1 MKTNTAKMIE
11 AHRMAG
17 RTFVANGVK
26 SFVRERGTGPAV
38 VCMHGMWGSSF
49 LYRKVIDELAKR
61 NMRGICWDLPG
72 FGLADRPK
80 DYDYSWTGLGRFA
93 AAAVEELELERF
105 HLVVHDIGG
114 PVGFELAAAQRGRVA
129 SITVLNTMIDVTAF
143 KPPWTMK
150 PFRHR
155 GIGELWLAGMNKP
168 LFRWLMML
176 QGIGDRDSISKT
188 ELGVYLD
195 LMRVHDRGRAFL
207 KTMRSTE
214 RTSDKQALYR
224 STLRNVPY
232 PVQVV
237 WAASDPALK
246 LGSYGELARRAVGL
260 NKIETVP
267 GKHFLQED
275 QAPAIADYVVAIANR
290 GNLVPA
296 EGVAPRRDP
305 L

>member
-1 MKTNTAKMIE
+1 MKTSTAKVIE

-26 SFVRERGTGPAV
+26 SFVREQGTGPAV

-93 AAAVEELELERF
+93 VAAVEALELERF

-114 PVGFELAAAQRGRVA
+114 PVGFELAAAHRDRVA
-129 SITVLNTMIDVTAF
+129 SITVLNRMIDVTAF
-143 KPPWTMK
+143 KPPWTMA
-150 PFRHR
+150 PFRRR

-168 LFRWLMML
+168 LFRSLMML
-176 QGIGDRDSISKT
+176 QGIGDHNSISKA
-188 ELGVYLD
+188 ELGAYLE
-195 LMRVHDRGRAFL
+195 LLRGEDGGKALL
-207 KTMRSTE
+207 KIMRSTE
-214 RTSDKQALYR
+214 PTPEKQALYR
-224 STLRNVPY
+224 STLSNVPY

-237 WAASDPALK
+237 WAADDPALK
-246 LGSYGELARRAVGL
+246 LRSYGERARKAAGL
-260 NKIETVP
+260 STIETVP
-267 GKHFLQED
+267 AKHFPQED
-275 QAPAIADYVVAIANR
+275 QAPAIADYVAALSRR
-290 GNLVPA
+290 GDVVPRKA
-296 EGVAPRRDP
+296 TT
-305 L
+305 

>member
-1 MKTNTAKMIE
+1 MKTSAAEVID

-17 RTFVANGVK
+17 RTFVTNGVK
-26 SFVRERGTGPAV
+26 SFVREQGSGPAV

-49 LYRKVIDELAKR
+49 LYRKVIAELAQR

-93 AAAVEELELERF
+93 AAAVEALELERF

-114 PVGFELAAAQRGRVA
+114 PVGFELAAAHRERVA
-129 SITVLNTMIDVTAF
+129 SITVLNTMIDVTTF
-143 KPPWTMK
+143 KPPWTME
-150 PFRHR
+150 PFRRR

-168 LFRWLMML
+168 LFRSLMML
-176 QGIGDRDSISKT
+176 QGIGDRSSISKA
-188 ELGVYLD
+188 ELGAYLD
-195 LMRVHDRGRAFL
+195 LMRGQDRGRAFL
-207 KTMRSTE
+207 KIMRSTE
-214 RTSDKQALYR
+214 RTPEKQALYR

-237 WAASDPALK
+237 WAADDPALK
-246 LGSYGELARRAVGL
+246 LGSYGELARKAAGL
-260 NKIETVP
+260 SKIETVP
-267 GKHFLQED
+267 GKHFPQED
-275 QAPAIADYVVAIANR
+275 QGPAIADYVAAIAKR
-290 GNLVPA
+290 GDLVPRKTA
-296 EGVAPRRDP
+296 